1 MRLARERTGDEDGQ
15 ATVEL
20 VALLPALVAV
30 ALLAWQALLCGEC
43 WWLTHTA
50 AREAARAQAVGADP
64 AAAAASALP
73 DALRRGLAVSQVAAG
88 GVRVRVQ
95 IPAVFA
101 GLRLGSITAGASM
114 ERQS

>member
-1 MRLARERTGDEDGQ
+1 MRLARERTSDEDGQ

-50 AREAARAQAVGADP
+50 AREAARAEAVGADP
-64 AAAAASALP
+64 ALAAASALP
-73 DALRRGLAVSQVAAG
+73 VALRRGVAVSRVAE
-88 GVRVRVQ
+88 GVRVRVE

-101 GLRLGSITAGASM
+101 GLRLGSITARASM
-114 ERQS
+114 EPQS